1 MPIISVVVPVLNEYS
16 IISVLVSEIKL
27 GCEKITDNYEI
38 IIVDDGSTDETWS
51 SIKKESLIEDRIK
64 GLRFSRNFGQH
75 YAITAGLEFSK
86 GDFVVVMDGDMQDN
100 PAVIPNLFKKAQ
112 EGYEVV
118 FVSRQN
124 RPESLVYRLLQ
135 KLYYV
140 ILRILSGIDF
150 DSSEANFSILSRKV
164 VEAYKTFPENARF
177 YGSTVKWL
185 GFKRTSIKAN
195 HGSRFAGLPSYTFRK
210 RVNLAMDV
218 VLAFSNRPLKAAIT
232 FGVILASISAISMV
246 LLFYKSLKYGFAVTG
261 WASLI
266 GTIIFSTGSLM
277 TILGILGVYLGRV
290 FNEVKSRPLYIV
302 DEITNITR

>member
-1 MPIISVVVPVLNEYS
+1 MTRLSVITPVLNEYS
-16 IISVLVSEIKL
+16 IISILISEIKI
-27 GCEKITDNYEI
+27 GCEKITNDYEI
-38 IIVDDGSTDETWS
+38 IIVDDGSTDETWNR
-51 SIKKESLIEDRIK
+51 IKTEASTETRIK

-86 GDFVVVMDGDMQDN
+86 GDYVVVMDGDMQDN
-100 PAVIPNLFKKAQ
+100 PAVIPNLYQKAQ
-112 EGYEVV
+112 EGYEIV

-124 RPESLVYRLLQ
+124 RPESLVYRLFQ

-140 ILRILSGIDF
+140 LLRFLSGINF

-164 VEAYKTFPENARF
+164 VEAYKTIPEQARF

-218 VLAFSNRPLKAAIT
+218 VVAFSNRPLKAAII
-232 FGVILASISAISMV
+232 FGAILASVSVISMG
-246 LLFYKSLKYGFAVTG
+246 LLFYNSLKYGFVVTG
-261 WASLI
+261 WASLMV
-266 GTIIFSTGSLM
+266 TIIFSTGSLM
-277 TILGILGVYLGRV
+277 TVLGILGVYLGRV
-290 FNEVKSRPLYIV
+290 FHEVKSRPLYIV
-302 DEITNITR
+302 DEVTNITK